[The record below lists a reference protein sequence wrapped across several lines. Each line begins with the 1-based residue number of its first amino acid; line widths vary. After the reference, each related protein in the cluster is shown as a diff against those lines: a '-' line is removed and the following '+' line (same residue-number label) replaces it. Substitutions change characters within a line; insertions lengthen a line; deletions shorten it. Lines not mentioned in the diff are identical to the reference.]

1 MNRTVCVLQGHPHG
15 EGKHLC
21 HAIADAYADGAKSA
35 GAKIKRIDLGAM
47 DIPMLRDPADFGKP
61 PIESVVAAQQAIK
74 ASQHLVVVYP
84 LWLGT
89 MPAVVKAFFEQLC
102 RNKFAIEADAKG
114 GWPRQMLKGKSAR
127 VIVTMGMPAAAF
139 KLMFGAHGVRGF
151 ESSILGMGGI
161 KPIRE
166 TLIGGVGDLSRNKS
180 EALLARMRKLGKE
193 LG

>member
-61 PIESVVAAQQAIK
+61 PIESVLAAQQAIK

-127 VIVTMGMPAAAF
+127 VIVTMGMPAAAY